1 MSEKFFF
8 PKSEKL
14 CSDKLIERLFS
25 QGNREIGTFPVRL
38 VYLPLSTEEL
48 TGINV
53 MVSVSKRHFKRAVK
67 RNRVKRQLREYYRLN
82 SCLIKEKLAAKG
94 CGLLMALIFTD
105 SKLWP
110 SDKLDKRLDL
120 VFQKLVSA
128 IDESLDNKVSE

>member
-38 VYLPLSTEEL
+38 VYLQVPAEEIS
-48 TGINV
+48 GINLL
-53 MVSVSKRHFKRAVK
+53 VSVSKRHFKRAVK

-82 SCLIKEKLAAKG
+82 NQKLKSVLAADNQGLLLALIYTDGKLWSTEKLN
-94 CGLLMALIFTD
+94 
-105 SKLWP
+105 
-110 SDKLDKRLDL
+110 KRLDS
-120 VFQKLVSA
+120 VFEKLLSA
-128 IDESLDNKVSE
+128 VGGKSEQ

>member
-38 VYLPLSTEEL
+38 VYLPVSTEEL

-67 RNRVKRQLREYYRLN
+67 RNRVKRQIREYYRLN

-110 SDKLDKRLDL
+110 SDKLDKRLDS

>member
-110 SDKLDKRLDL
+110 SDKLDKRLDS

>member
-38 VYLPLSTEEL
+38 VYLPVSTEEL

-82 SCLIKEKLAAKG
+82 SCLLKEKLAAKG

-110 SDKLDKRLDL
+110 SDKLDKRLDS

>member
-38 VYLPLSTEEL
+38 VYLPVSTEEL

-82 SCLIKEKLAAKG
+82 SCIIKEKLAAKG

-105 SKLWP
+105 SKLWS
-110 SDKLDKRLDL
+110 SDKLGKRLDS

>member
-38 VYLPLSTEEL
+38 VYLPVSTEEL

-110 SDKLDKRLDL
+110 SDKLDKRLDS